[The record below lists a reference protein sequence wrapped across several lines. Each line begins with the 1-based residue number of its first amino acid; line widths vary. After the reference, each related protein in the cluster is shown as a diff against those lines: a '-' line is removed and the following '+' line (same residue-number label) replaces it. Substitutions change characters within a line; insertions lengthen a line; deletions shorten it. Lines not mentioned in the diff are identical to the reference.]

1 MSDKK
6 QVHKLELREFM
17 RYYDP
22 GDPHHLSAISE
33 LQEAM
38 PKELLRSDAPWF
50 STWSQSGIRADP
62 YYQNSIPQYFWPYK
76 ENPFD

>member
-6 QVHKLELREFM
+6 QVHKLELRDFM

-22 GDPHHLSAISE
+22 GDPHHLSAITQ
-33 LQEAM
+33 LQEAI
-38 PKELLRSDAPWF
+38 PEDLLKSDAPWF
-50 STWSQSGIRADP
+50 ITWSQSGIRADP

-76 ENPFD
+76 ESQFS